1 MCLEFQ
7 VSTTQI
13 SPRFLF
19 QGSYIWILLKRTEEK
34 KKKNF
39 NMFLLIKSYG
49 RIINPESP
57 FRVIDVF

>member
-34 KKKNF
+34 KKKE
-39 NMFLLIKSYG
+39 LQYVLTY
-49 RIINPESP
+49 
-57 FRVIDVF
+57 